1 MAMKQIL
8 SPLPGT
14 FYRKPAPDQP
24 PYKEEGDSL
33 AVGDV
38 IGLVEVMKSFNEVK
52 ADTGGTVAKFLAEN
66 EDVRWT
72 ADEVLLRLVPG
83 GTVRGR
89 LVLPTSALPTQ
100 TSVYLHRQE
109 GGGNVSGTVN
119 EDLSFEIRG
128 VPPGRG
134 NEVKPVIGHSL

>member
-66 EDVRWT
+66 EDAVM
-72 ADEVLLRLVPG
+72 AGQPLAEVE
-83 GTVRGR
+83 T
-89 LVLPTSALPTQ
+89 
-100 TSVYLHRQE
+100 
-109 GGGNVSGTVN
+109 
-119 EDLSFEIRG
+119 
-128 VPPGRG
+128 
-134 NEVKPVIGHSL
+134 